1 MWNRRLSTRLDVLE
15 MCLKA
20 LAASLRSEMARVTLR
35 TADPEQGDCTQ
46 RLGHA
51 HFTHEANCS
60 CDEYRFMSLGAEV

>member
-35 TADPEQGDCTQ
+35 TADPEQGD
-46 RLGHA
+46 
-51 HFTHEANCS
+51 
-60 CDEYRFMSLGAEV
+60 